1 MADTSADIIK
11 LAVMPES
18 EKDVDYLL
26 QTTKNVNISQP
37 LITMSMGEIGKRSRI
52 EGYEYGSEMTFAVL
66 DGTQGSAPGQLT
78 INELLQAWQ

>member
-1 MADTSADIIK
+1 
-11 LAVMPES
+11 
-18 EKDVDYLL
+18 
-26 QTTKNVNISQP
+26 
-37 LITMSMGEIGKRSRI
+37 MGEIGKSSRI